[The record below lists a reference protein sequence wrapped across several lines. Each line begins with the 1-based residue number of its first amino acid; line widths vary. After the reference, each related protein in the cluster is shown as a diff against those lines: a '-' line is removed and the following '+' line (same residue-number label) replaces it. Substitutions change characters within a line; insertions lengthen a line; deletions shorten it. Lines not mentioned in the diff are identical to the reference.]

1 MKTGAKGQRFSH
13 EVSMC
18 FPETHEV
25 SRLSRS
31 LPCWRCPPWWSCW
44 RPKALQLLCLLGN
57 RCLHLATATT
67 AANAISQ
74 DIRRHQKITQET
86 WHFDRQTAYL
96 FASSTAQALVIQ
108 AHRSWRSWFAKH
120 VTNRTK
126 CSEAVCGTLVHTW
139 NENIAKK
146 MQNKTRSKILLL
158 GYRNLQIAYGIFCR
172 YERMENLFPNNK
184 QE

>member
-1 MKTGAKGQRFSH
+1 
-13 EVSMC
+13 MC

-146 MQNKTRSKILLL
+146 MQTKP
-158 GYRNLQIAYGIFCR
+158 GAR
-172 YERMENLFPNNK
+172 YFSWDTETCKLHMAFFVDTK
-184 QE
+184 G